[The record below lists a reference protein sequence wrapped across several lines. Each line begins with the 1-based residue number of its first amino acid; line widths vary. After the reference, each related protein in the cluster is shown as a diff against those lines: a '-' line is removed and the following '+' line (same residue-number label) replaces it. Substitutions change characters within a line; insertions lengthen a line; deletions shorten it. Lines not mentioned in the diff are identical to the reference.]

1 MKNGKIM
8 VLSKYAV
15 RNSKKL
21 KFFKKQEARR
31 LLHSLGIKKT

>member
-21 KFFKKQEARR
+21 KVFKKQEARR
-31 LLHSLGIKKT
+31 LLRSLGIKKT